1 MIAVET
7 LLESPLP
14 VLFCGLVV
22 EAILAVMFFNDRRV
36 VWLLPMAGVAVLM
49 LLGVVIERV
58 VVTPREAVEATID
71 ELADALEANDVQ
83 RALGCISPAAAH
95 TRSRA
100 EWGLDRFQ
108 VSKAQITHLK
118 ITINELT
125 SPPTATAAFKGFI
138 TIASDR
144 KGEVLPRSYGIQFT
158 AEFEKQGDRW
168 LIAEHTEDTPDIGGP

>member
-1 MIAVET
+1 MT
-7 LLESPLP
+7 YLLESPMP

-22 EAILAVMFFNDRRV
+22 EAILATVFFNNRRV
-36 VWLLPMAGVAVLM
+36 VFLLPMIGVALLM
-49 LLGVVIERV
+49 LLGVVIERI

-71 ELADALEANDVQ
+71 NLADALEANDVQ
-83 RALGCISPAAAH
+83 RALGCISPTATH

-100 EWGLDRFQ
+100 EWGLDRFR
-108 VSKAQITHLK
+108 VSKTRIANLK

-125 SPPTATAAFKGFI
+125 SPPTATAAFQGFI

-144 KGEVLPRSYGIQFT
+144 KGDIPPGTYGVAFT

-168 LIAEHTEDTPDIGGP
+168 LIAEHTEDTPNIGGP